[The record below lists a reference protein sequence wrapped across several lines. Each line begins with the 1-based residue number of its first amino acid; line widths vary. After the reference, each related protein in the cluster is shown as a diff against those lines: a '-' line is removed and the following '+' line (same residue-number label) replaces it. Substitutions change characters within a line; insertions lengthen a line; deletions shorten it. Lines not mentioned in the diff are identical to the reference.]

1 VCCFVCYLLGL
12 ARPLCFCLFFFVCPW
27 CVLCE
32 SVVVAIHDA
41 MHEIKRGLIE
51 CFFDVFEVLLCM
63 LSWVVFGLSFEKLY
77 SVFFCGSKSGM

>member
-1 VCCFVCYLLGL
+1 VIVVLVCCFVCYLLGL
-12 ARPLCFCLFFFVCPW
+12 APPLCLCLFFFVCPW

-51 CFFDVFEVLLCM
+51 CFFDVFEWFYCVCCR
-63 LSWVVFGLSFEKLY
+63 G
-77 SVFFCGSKSGM
+77 